1 MVNGNLN
8 SIKYQTEILGD
19 IKLKCDCLAYPI
31 KNYIF
36 MHDKA
41 PCHFSASTQRFMAD
55 RGVDVLPW
63 PGNSPDLNPIE
74 KVWDIM
80 KKQTNKTPNN
90 KAKFWENITSLW
102 YSINRKEIMALYDSM
117 PKRVEAV
124 YKAKGGPTQY

>member
-1 MVNGNLN
+1 MIRYHV
-8 SIKYQTEILGD
+8 I
-19 IKLKCDCLAYPI
+19 
-31 KNYIF
+31 
-36 MHDKA
+36 
-41 PCHFSASTQRFMAD
+41 FSASTQRFMDD

-80 KKQTNKTPNN
+80 KKQTNKTPNK